1 MKKLALFI
9 FLIASI
15 SLRSQ
20 NIDSLIRLL
29 PTIQDNEKKLDL
41 FYKSFSKKMR
51 KSSQKK
57 IIHVLDSFSVSMK
70 SEKDKANALFK
81 MGTLQNSMRE
91 FNEALITLFKSLQLF
106 EKNKDLPKVAKIHM
120 EMGKSFYELKNSRSA
135 IDHFYTSLKLNEIV
149 KDKKMIAGC
158 HVFLGNI
165 FKDETL
171 IDSSLIHHRISL
183 DLSIEL
189 KDSSGIASAYN
200 DIGLSYKKD
209 KKNELALEYLI
220 KALKIRELTKNARG
234 IAGSNINIGN
244 ALKHLK
250 RNKEAV
256 PYFNKGIELAKQ
268 SGNND
273 FYLNGII
280 GRAKNAKLM
289 QDYKQSAEDF
299 GDYVEMKDSL
309 YKQEMNQTL
318 SELEVTYQSEKK
330 DAEILIQQEQI
341 KTKTEQNSKQKILI
355 VASGIALL
363 MALIAIIVVYRS
375 YKQNKRN
382 AKVLVAKNHVIEEKN
397 KEITD
402 SINYAKLIQQSLL
415 ASKDMLDKNLESYFI
430 IYKPKDIVSGD
441 FYWAS
446 ETPKGF
452 LVACVDCT
460 GHGVPGAF
468 MSLIGKENLDKAL
481 AKTVNPGEILHE
493 LNINVKRS
501 LNQNNTSGNKDGM
514 DAAILRIERD
524 KNGNAKVAY
533 AGANRPLY
541 ILKNDLSSVEEIKAT
556 KQAVGGF
563 TSNEQVFEE
572 HIINVNKGDTLIITT
587 DGYADQ
593 FGSES
598 NKKLTT
604 KRFKDLLV
612 SVKAKTADEQMKTL
626 NDFFTVWKGN
636 REQLD
641 DLLVIGINV

>member
-1 MKKLALFI
+1 M
-9 FLIASI
+9 
-15 SLRSQ
+15 
-20 NIDSLIRLL
+20 
-29 PTIQDNEKKLDL
+29 P
-41 FYKSFSKKMR
+41 
-51 KSSQKK
+51 
-57 IIHVLDSFSVSMK
+57 
-70 SEKDKANALFK
+70 
-81 MGTLQNSMRE
+81 
-91 FNEALITLFKSLQLF
+91 
-106 EKNKDLPKVAKIHM
+106 
-120 EMGKSFYELKNSRSA
+120 
-135 IDHFYTSLKLNEIV
+135 
-149 KDKKMIAGC
+149 C
-158 HVFLGNI
+158 FLGNI